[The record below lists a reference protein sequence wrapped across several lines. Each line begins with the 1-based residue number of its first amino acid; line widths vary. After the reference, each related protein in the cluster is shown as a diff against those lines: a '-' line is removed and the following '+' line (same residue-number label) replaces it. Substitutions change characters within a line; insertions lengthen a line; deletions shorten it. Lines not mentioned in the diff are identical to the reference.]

1 VELAEQGNLTGG
13 CKRNRDFLSDKV
25 AASPSVGAG
34 LVEIA
39 FDPQT
44 SGGLLIAVPQSEANA
59 LVEKLH
65 AGGVT
70 VAAVVGRAEAHQGVW
85 VRLE

>member
-25 AASPSVGAG
+25 AVAPSVGAG

-39 FDPQT
+39 YDPQT
-44 SGGLLIAVPQSEANA
+44 SGGLLIAVPQPEATA
-59 LVEKLH
+59 LVDRLH
-65 AGGVT
+65 AGGVDA
-70 VAAVVGRAEAHQGVW
+70 AAVVGRAEAHQDVW